1 MRGNELLDKLE
12 RIDPAYI
19 EAADTAPNKRK
30 SVWAKWGTL
39 AACLCLVCVLAVP
52 AMAAFSPAFYELLY
66 AVTPATAQ
74 FFKPVQRSCEDN
86 GIRMEVTAAYIH
98 ENTAEIYLSMRD
110 LTGKRF
116 DETVDL
122 FDSYRLHT
130 PFDCTGHCQLA
141 SYDPDTHTATFLVTL
156 EQWDRQSI
164 EGEKLTFSVQKL
176 LSGKKSWE
184 GTLDGV
190 DLGGSLTSATQT
202 VQPRGLSGDLFG
214 SDGGK
219 SVTVLKPGDAIA
231 SPVDG
236 VTLTGIGYVDGRL
249 HVQVYYADILKTDN
263 HGSISLVNRETGEQ
277 IECGGSAAFFDD
289 AGTGSY
295 EDYVF
300 TGIEAYALDTYAL
313 YGMFVT
319 SAGPVEGNWSVTFPL
334 ENTAG
339 N

>member
-98 ENTAEIYLSMRD
+98 ENTAEIYLSMQD
-110 LTGKRF
+110 LTGRSF

-122 FDSYRLHT
+122 FDRYQIHT

-141 SYDPDTHTATFLVTL
+141 SYAPDTRTATFLVTL

-164 EGEKLTFSVQKL
+164 EGEKLTFSVRKL

-184 GTLDGV
+184 GILDGV
-190 DLGGSLTSATQT
+190 ALNDHLTSAVQT

-219 SVTVLKPGDAIA
+219 EVTVLKPGDAIA
-231 SPVDG
+231 APTDG
-236 VTLTGIGYVDGRL
+236 VTLTGIGYVDGWL
-249 HVQVYYADILKTDN
+249 HVQVYYADILKMDN

-277 IECGGSAAFFDD
+277 IDCDGSVAFFDSER
-289 AGTGSY
+289 AGSY
-295 EDYVF
+295 EDYIF
-300 TGIEAYALDTYAL
+300 TGIEADALDTYAL
-313 YGMFVT
+313 YGTFVT

-334 ENTAG
+334 ENTEG
-339 N
+339 S

>member
-1 MRGNELLDKLE
+1 MRGNELLDKMEL
-12 RIDPAYI
+12 IDPAYI

-98 ENTAEIYLSMRD
+98 ENTAEIYLSLED
-110 LTGKRF
+110 LTGTSF

-176 LSGKKSWE
+176 LSGKKTWE

-202 VQPRGLSGDLFG
+202 VQPGSERGPVRLRRRKKRDGAETGRRDRISRGRRDPDGDRLCGRMAPCAGVLRGHPQNGQPRLYFSG
-214 SDGGK
+214 
-219 SVTVLKPGDAIA
+219 KPGDWRA
-231 SPVDG
+231 
-236 VTLTGIGYVDGRL
+236 
-249 HVQVYYADILKTDN
+249 N
-263 HGSISLVNRETGEQ
+263 
-277 IECGGSAAFFDD
+277 
-289 AGTGSY
+289 
-295 EDYVF
+295 
-300 TGIEAYALDTYAL
+300 
-313 YGMFVT
+313 
-319 SAGPVEGNWSVTFPL
+319 
-334 ENTAG
+334 
-339 N
+339 

>member
-30 SVWAKWGTL
+30 RVWAKWGT
-39 AACLCLVCVLAVP
+39 AVACLCLICGLAIP
-52 AMAAFSPAFYELLY
+52 AMAAFSPSFYELLY

-98 ENTAEIYLSMRD
+98 ENTAEIYLSMQD
-110 LTGKRF
+110 LTGTNF

-130 PFDCTGHCQLA
+130 PFDCTGHCKLA
-141 SYDPDTHTATFLVTL
+141 NYDPDTHTATFLVTL

-184 GTLDGV
+184 GILDGV
-190 DLGGSLTSATQT
+190 A
-202 VQPRGLSGDLFG
+202 
-214 SDGGK
+214 
-219 SVTVLKPGDAIA
+219 
-231 SPVDG
+231 
-236 VTLTGIGYVDGRL
+236 LTGIGYADGRL

-263 HGSISLVNRETGEQ
+263 HGSISLVDRETGEQ
-277 IECGGSAAFFDD
+277 IDCDGSAAFFDSKR
-289 AGTGSY
+289 AGSY
-295 EDYVF
+295 EDYIF
-300 TGIEAYALDTYAL
+300 TGIEADALGTYVL
-313 YGMFVT
+313 YGTFVT

-334 ENTAG
+334 ENTEG
-339 N
+339 S

>member
-1 MRGNELLDKLE
+1 MRGNELLDKMEL
-12 RIDPAYI
+12 IDPAYI

-176 LSGKKSWE
+176 LSGKKTW
-184 GTLDGV
+184 
-190 DLGGSLTSATQT
+190 
-202 VQPRGLSGDLFG
+202 GLSGDLFG

-236 VTLTGIGYVDGRL
+236 VTLTGIGYVDGWL

-277 IECGGSAAFFDD
+277 IECDGSAAFFDD

-300 TGIEAYALDTYAL
+300 TGIEADALDTYAL